1 MDPVDDRE
9 RDAFY
14 AELYERTTAPFITPA
29 LTEAEVECFRKL
41 TQLRPG
47 ALVLDM
53 GCGWG
58 RHLQVLREEGV
69 EAIGLERSATLAARA
84 AEHGPVVR
92 GDFRTLPFR
101 DGSFDSAVCFY
112 SSLFF
117 FEEVE
122 NLSALR
128 EVARILRV
136 NGTFVLQSTNPL
148 YLRRL
153 GLGADTHTLPDG
165 STIFERTDYDRETG
179 RDVGFRRWTR
189 PDGTSLEG
197 RFSVRHYAPGELEV
211 MGRRVGLR
219 LERVCGDLSLSAFAR
234 HSRELIVLMR
244 KLGPAAER

>member
-29 LTEAEVECFRKL
+29 LTEAEVECFRRL
-41 TQLRPG
+41 AQPRAG
-47 ALVLDM
+47 AVVLDM

-58 RHLQVLREEGV
+58 RHLQALRASGL
-69 EAIGLERSATLAARA
+69 EAIGLERSASLAARA

-92 GDFRTLPFR
+92 GDFRALPFR
-101 DGSFDSAVCFY
+101 DESLDSAACFY

-117 FEEVE
+117 FDEAG
-122 NLSALR
+122 NLTALR
-128 EVARILRV
+128 EIARVLKAH
-136 NGTFVLQSTNPL
+136 GTFLLQSANPL

-165 STIFERTDYDRETG
+165 STVYERTDYDRETG
-179 RDVGFRRWTR
+179 RDVGFRRWMR

-211 MGRRVGLR
+211 LGRRVGLR

-244 KLGPAAER
+244 KG

>member
-1 MDPVDDRE
+1 MASVDDRE

-29 LTEAEVECFRKL
+29 LTEAEVDCFRRL
-41 TQLRPG
+41 AQPRPG
-47 ALVLDM
+47 AIVLDM

-58 RHLQVLREEGV
+58 RHLQALRAAGL
-69 EAIGLERSATLAARA
+69 EAIGLERSETLAARA
-84 AEHGPVVR
+84 SEQGPVVR
-92 GDFRTLPFR
+92 GDFRALPFR
-101 DGSFDSAVCFY
+101 DEALDSAACFY

-122 NLSALR
+122 NLEALR
-128 EVARILRV
+128 EISRV
-136 NGTFVLQSTNPL
+136 LKAGGTFMLQSANPL
-148 YLRRL
+148 HLRRL
-153 GLGADTHTLPDG
+153 GLAADTHTLPDG
-165 STIFERTDYDRETG
+165 GTVYERTDYDRETG

-189 PDGTSLEG
+189 PDGTSIEG

-244 KLGPAAER
+244 KQGAAG